1 MAEFY
6 FDNLAKNLPDVYKK
20 DTSSNNFKI
29 LEIERTANVDLR
41 SFLDEITAILNV
53 DNASGATLDMY
64 GQKYG
69 QARGKA
75 TDAQYRIMIKSKI
88 SRTWCNGSYKSIVD
102 AIAKTFNC
110 SVDDILLSE
119 KGVMAVSVDSLPMSA
134 IIQAGFGTAQ
144 AERII
149 KNLLPVGVALES
161 VLFEGTFEFG
171 ETENEYDESA
181 GFSEA
186 ENGTVGGYLG
196 WTGSQET
203 LDELPI

>member
-1 MAEFY
+1 MAEYY
-6 FDNLAKNLPDVYKK
+6 FDNLAKNLPDAYKK

-41 SFLDEITAILNV
+41 SFLDEIQAILNV

-64 GQKYG
+64 GKKYG

-102 AIAKTFNC
+102 ALAQTFNC

-119 KGVMAVSVDSLPMSA
+119 TGAMAVTVDKIPMSS
-134 IIQAGFGTAQ
+134 IIKAGFSTAQ
-144 AERII
+144 AERIV
-149 KNLLPVGVALES
+149 KNLLPVGVTLES
-161 VLFEGTFEFG
+161 VLFEGTFEFA

-186 ENGTVGGYLG
+186 ENGKIGGYLG
-196 WTGSQET
+196 WTGSQESI
-203 LDELPI
+203 DELPI